1 MLETFLDLVSQY
13 DRIIIFRHIDGDG
26 DALGSQW
33 GLYTYLKDKYADKE
47 IFCVGDVTLGYQDL
61 FPSPH
66 NLEDS
71 DFHNSLA
78 IVCDTANK
86 ERISDQRYA
95 LCDKI
100 IKIDHHIPLDSYG
113 TLNIEDDKRSSCGE
127 IVADLLSEIEDK
139 KPLSK
144 ESAQFLYLAII
155 SDTQGFSISS
165 VTSKTFESASYLLES
180 GINPAELSDSLR
192 QIDLNLFQFQA
203 SLYEDI
209 KYLDNR
215 IASLLITQKKLKEHN
230 LTTSEVK
237 LFVNLMRNIKGVS
250 MWVLFLEQEDGTYS
264 ASLRSKNIDI
274 NQVAR
279 KFNGGGHLFASGVKN
294 LTEDTMQELL
304 KELNKL

>member
-1 MLETFLDLVSQY
+1 MIESFLSLVNKY

-33 GLYTYLKDKYADKE
+33 GLYTYLKDNYPTKE

-66 NLEDS
+66 DLED
-71 DFHNSLA
+71 DQFHDALG
-78 IVCDTANK
+78 IVCDTANR

-95 LCDKI
+95 LCEET

-113 TLNIEDDKRSSCGE
+113 SLNIEDDKRSSCGE
-127 IVADLLSEIEDK
+127 IITDLLSTIEHQR
-139 KPLSK
+139 PLSI
-144 ESAQFLYLAII
+144 ESANYLYLAII

-165 VTSKTFESASYLLES
+165 VTSKTFESASYLLKS
-180 GINPAELSDSLR
+180 KINPAELSDSLR

-203 SLYEDI
+203 TLYEDI
-209 KYLDNR
+209 KYIDNR
-215 IASLLITQKKLKEHN
+215 IASLLISQEKLNEYN

-237 LFVNLMRNIKGVS
+237 LFVNLMRNIKGIS

-294 LTEDTMQELL
+294 LSQETMQDLL
-304 KELNKL
+304 YELNKL